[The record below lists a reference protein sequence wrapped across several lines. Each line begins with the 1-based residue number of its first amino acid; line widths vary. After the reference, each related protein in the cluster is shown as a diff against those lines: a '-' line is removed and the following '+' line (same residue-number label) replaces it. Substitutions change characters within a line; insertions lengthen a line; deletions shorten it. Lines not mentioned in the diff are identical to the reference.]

1 MCPGLLTVPAAAT
14 DGRSLR
20 LTARRSVLVA
30 KQKSRIAEA
39 PHVAVAA
46 RGPATRG
53 SLDAEMELALVMSE
67 LDRKEQ
73 LARSKRAAIDEALG
87 RSFGASRGNE
97 RGSISEA
104 LIF

>member
-1 MCPGLLTVPAAAT
+1 VCPGLLAVPAAAT

-20 LTARRSVLVA
+20 LAARRSVLVA

-53 SLDAEMELALVMSE
+53 SLDA
-67 LDRKEQ
+67 DRLEDSQ
-73 LARSKRAAIDEALG
+73 T
-87 RSFGASRGNE
+87 
-97 RGSISEA
+97 
-104 LIF
+104 